1 MDFELTDDQELFRA
15 TTRKFLENECPLPVV
30 RQLADEPAGFDP
42 GWWQEACALG
52 WTSAFVPD
60 DLGGGT
66 VSGQPVL
73 DLVVVAEEMGR
84 LVAPGP
90 FLPTNVVAAALAE
103 HGSAEQQAEI
113 LPGLAAGEAVAAWAL
128 AEPGRG
134 WRARDVTLRATP
146 AGAGWVL
153 DGEKAYVE
161 AAAQATWL
169 LVTARTDEGELVQ
182 FVLPAAT
189 DGVTIAAVDSLDLV
203 RRFGHVRFDGTRL
216 PASAV
221 VGGPG
226 PAGEAVGRQLQI
238 ALALQLAEMVGA
250 IDRVFEF
257 TSQWAFDRYS
267 FGRPLASYQAL
278 KHRFADM
285 KMWLEASHGTATA
298 AARAVER
305 RSDDAPE
312 LVSVAKAY
320 VGDQAPELVQECV
333 QLHGGIGI
341 TWEHD
346 IHLYLRRV
354 TLDRALYGAPAD
366 HRDLVAGYL
375 GMGA

>member
-1 MDFELTDDQELFRA
+1 VDFELSDDQELFRA

-30 RQLADEPAGFDP
+30 RQLADEPAGFDSA
-42 GWWQEACALG
+42 WWREACALG

-66 VSGQPVL
+66 VSGQAVL
-73 DLVVVAEEMGR
+73 DLVIVAEEMGR

-113 LPGLAAGEAVAAWAL
+113 LPALAAGDAVATWAF

-134 WRARDVTLRATP
+134 WRPGDVTLRAAP
-146 AGAGWVL
+146 AGDGWVL

-161 AAAQATWL
+161 AAPQARWL
-169 LVTARTDEGELVQ
+169 LVTARRGDGGLVQ
-182 FVLPAAT
+182 LVVPASA
-189 DGVTIAAVDSLDLV
+189 DGLTVAPVDSLDLV
-203 RRFGHVRFDGTRL
+203 RRFGHVRFDGVRL
-216 PASAV
+216 PAGAV
-221 VGGPG
+221 VGA
-226 PAGEAVGRQLQI
+226 AGGTETAVGRQLQI
-238 ALALQLAEMVGA
+238 ALVLQLAEMVGA
-250 IDRVFEF
+250 MDRVFEF

-285 KMWLEASHGTATA
+285 KMFLEASHGTATA

-305 RSDDAPE
+305 RADDAAE

-320 VGDQAPELVQECV
+320 VGDRGPELVQDCV

-366 HRDLVAGYL
+366 HRDQVAGFL